1 MLWRSLCKMPDL
13 LCISTLTRALASM
26 TWTHLRQRDFKTI
39 KEELWLWPPKTWDPE
54 VSEHYLRLQKVQNVT
69 GRLADIGH
77 CYLGSPVI
85 AQHFLRPQDAS
96 LLFEASSPVAQA
108 LEENLRPLGPL
119 GPLHATRVCC
129 GSCYRWFSEDLE
141 IPRGSRVLALIDPP
155 YDSASSS
162 DRWNLYLVKQ
172 IRERW
177 TDSCLDC
184 QHFSPKDEVINHQPP
199 WLLGKIWLVHVVGTL
214 EIFRVCLKLHP
225 KKWIEMGGCKTS
237 FALVLLKCP
246 QETGGWSS
254 MIRNDI

>member
-1 MLWRSLCKMPDL
+1 MNLQRSGPWAGTMEGSPADCLKHSILVYALTEFVQDARPFVYIDTHSGTGIYDLNSPEAKRFQNHQGGVVTLATKDVRSRSL
-13 LCISTLTRALASM
+13 
-26 TWTHLRQRDFKTI
+26 RD
-39 KEELWLWPPKTWDPE
+39 
-54 VSEHYLRLQKVQNVT
+54 YLRLQKVQNVT

-108 LEENLRPLGPL
+108 LEENLRPLGRLGPL
-119 GPLHATRVCC
+119 GPLDATRVCC

-184 QHFSPKDEVINHQPP
+184 QHFSPKDEEVINHQPP
-199 WLLGKIWLVHVVGTL
+199 WLLGKI
-214 EIFRVCLKLHP
+214 
-225 KKWIEMGGCKTS
+225 
-237 FALVLLKCP
+237 
-246 QETGGWSS
+246 
-254 MIRNDI
+254 